1 MEIEALAQ
9 KIVQLVKQRGPFKS
23 MSEFINRNLKD
34 RGDWRYKGT
43 LQEAIDTARV
53 YPDTDGDGTPDSEG
67 GSTYRINE
75 RFFDEGF
82 EHVDTNNGDNH
93 YNLQM
98 LGRDVSNRS
107 IPTGVPGYLTQADL
121 LARLGHVLTVR
132 SDTFLIRAYG
142 DSVAMAGNRVMRQE
156 VCEAVIQRFPEYFDE
171 TSNDAHEAV
180 SSGDS
185 VHPRNQKLGRKFRVV
200 SFRWLGREEI

>member
-1 MEIEALAQ
+1 
-9 KIVQLVKQRGPFKS
+9 

-34 RGDWRYKGT
+34 RSDWRYKGT
-43 LQEAIDTARV
+43 LQEAIDTTRI
-53 YPDTDGDGTPDSEG
+53 YPDSDGDGTPDSGG

-75 RFFDEGF
+75 RFFDEGI
-82 EHVDTNNGDNH
+82 EHIDTNNGDNN

-98 LGRDVSNRS
+98 LGRDVANRS
-107 IPTGVPGYLTQADL
+107 ISTGVPGYLTQADI

-142 DSVAMAGNRVMRQE
+142 DSVARAGIVARQE

-171 TSNDAHEAV
+171 SKNEAHESI
-180 SSGDS
+180 SSGETVD
-185 VHPRNQKLGRKFRVV
+185 PRNQKLGRKFRVV
-200 SFRWLGREEI
+200 SFRWLSREEI